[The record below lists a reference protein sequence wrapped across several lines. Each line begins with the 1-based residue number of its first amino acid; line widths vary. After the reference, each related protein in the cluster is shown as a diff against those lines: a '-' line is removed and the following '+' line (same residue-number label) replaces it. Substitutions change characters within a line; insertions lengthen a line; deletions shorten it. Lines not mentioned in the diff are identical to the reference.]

1 MSMCNWIHV
10 QWSISVIYDRF
21 LLAKWKQC
29 GRTSRAAW
37 WCRTMRWQD
46 YITTAEQMFKCKF
59 SVWKVLWYIKSRR
72 ADFFTEWIVQVWRAL
87 VATVGEACNYI
98 KSVDC
103 EDCNRVQQHVN
114 SWCRN
119 KWAVETVIVK
129 SGRFN
134 RDVASSGS
142 RRLQVFLISVSG
154 KLQKFELILLS
165 SPNLLLRKFD
175 AESYEIYYWLS
186 MLSIDRSVS
195 RSCGGV

>member
-1 MSMCNWIHV
+1 MYNDQLALSMTGCYWRSGNNVVKRVETHDDIA
-10 QWSISVIYDRF
+10 QCAEMIALQNMCSSVN
-21 LLAKWKQC
+21 LVC
-29 GRTSRAAW
+29 
-37 WCRTMRWQD
+37 
-46 YITTAEQMFKCKF
+46 EQ
-59 SVWKVLWYIKSRR
+59 VLWYIKSRR
-72 ADFFTEWIVQVWRAL
+72 ADFFTEWIVQVWGTL
-87 VATVGEACNYI
+87 VATVGDVCNYI

-103 EDCNRVQQHVN
+103 EDCHPVQQHVK

-119 KWAVETVIVK
+119 KWAVETVIVN

-134 RDVASSGS
+134 RGVASSGS

-154 KLQKFELILLS
+154 ELQMFELILLS

-195 RSCGGV
+195 RSCGSV